1 MKYKWDN
8 KYLAWGI
15 TSFSV
20 IAASVLLFFGIFK
33 WNAIGEELS
42 KLINILM
49 PIIYGFIIAYL
60 LNPIMMFFDE
70 KLQKHVF
77 FKVKKKEKVKKIS
90 KIFSIIITYILSTL
104 CLGALLG
111 MILPQVIESV
121 EGIIVNFQTYME
133 NLGDFVTNLT
143 KDNELLT
150 DTLGSMLI
158 QLNNYIETEVYN
170 DILPKVNVIF
180 ANLTSGVY
188 IVFVTFKNIIIGL
201 IVSIYILGSKDKF
214 KAQSKKLLYGLL
226 TPSRTDVILDIGRK
240 CHSIFIG
247 FISGKL
253 LDSLIIG
260 IIAFV
265 VLSILKMPFVL
276 LISVIIGV
284 TNVIPFFGPFIGA
297 IPCALII
304 LLVNPLQCLYFVI
317 FIIILQQID
326 GNIIGPKILG
336 DSTGLS
342 AFWVIV
348 SILVGGGLFGFVGML
363 ISVPTFAV
371 IYTIVKE
378 VIERRLKNKKLPV
391 ETEDYMNISN
401 SKEMITSRKEIVS
414 NSKEVESA
422 QSDK

>member
-121 EGIIVNFQTYME
+121 EGIVVNFQTYME